1 MKMRDGE
8 VKEVLQILASLK
20 TRPFT
25 GSTNAIQVNNTVFPD
40 FIITV
45 EADEVFVTL
54 AQTSFGF
61 IACKPDLGGNRASDG
76 SMIKQQIA
84 EPASICAANW
94 PRPNGLSKPFGSGN
108 PIC

>member
-8 VKEVLQILASLK
+8 MKDVLQLLASLK

-45 EADEVFVTL
+45 EADEIYGVPCPS
-54 AQTSFGF
+54 AFGF
-61 IACKPDLGGNRASDG
+61 FACKPDLG
-76 SMIKQQIA
+76 
-84 EPASICAANW
+84 
-94 PRPNGLSKPFGSGN
+94 
-108 PIC
+108 